1 VLMGHAATIKERT
14 CFVQRSRSRVS

>member
-1 VLMGHAATIKERT
+1 LVTGHAATIRERT